1 MIHNMQ
7 RIQAILSHP
16 LFCESL
22 HKIQELE
29 RDRIY
34 CKHGLPHLLDVA
46 RIASLMAADRQL
58 DLPRDVIYAAA
69 LLHDIGRLQQYLTG
83 EDHAAAGMRTA
94 QEILRDTAFSASEQ
108 RAILQAV
115 SKHRRGDTAQVLGR
129 ILCEADDASR
139 MCFACAAQD
148 TCYWP
153 EHRKNNTI
161 LL

>member
-94 QEILRDTAFSASEQ
+94 Q
-108 RAILQAV
+108 
-115 SKHRRGDTAQVLGR
+115 
-129 ILCEADDASR
+129 
-139 MCFACAAQD
+139 
-148 TCYWP
+148 
-153 EHRKNNTI
+153 
-161 LL
+161 

>member
-94 QEILRDTAFSASEQ
+94 QEIFARYGVFCIGTTGYFAGSQQAPPRRY
-108 RAILQAV
+108 RA
-115 SKHRRGDTAQVLGR
+115 
-129 ILCEADDASR
+129 DAGTH
-139 MCFACAAQD
+139 FV
-148 TCYWP
+148 
-153 EHRKNNTI
+153 
-161 LL
+161 